1 MPDDVGDTDGGLIDL
16 SGLSL
21 RDLDKLGESRLL
33 SELRQALGPNPDVTE
48 AIAGFNNSV

>member
-1 MPDDVGDTDGGLIDL
+1 MPEDRNDANEGLIDL

-21 RDLDKLGESRLL
+21 RDLDKVGESIL
-33 SELRQALGPNPDVTE
+33 SRELRQALGPDPDATE

>member
-1 MPDDVGDTDGGLIDL
+1 MPDDPYEADGGLIDL

-21 RDLDKLGESRLL
+21 RDLDKLGESCL
-33 SELRQALGPNPDVTE
+33 SGELRQALGSNRDETE

>member
-1 MPDDVGDTDGGLIDL
+1 MPDDPYEADGGLIDL

-21 RDLDKLGESRLL
+21 RDLDKL
-33 SELRQALGPNPDVTE
+33 ALGSNRDETE